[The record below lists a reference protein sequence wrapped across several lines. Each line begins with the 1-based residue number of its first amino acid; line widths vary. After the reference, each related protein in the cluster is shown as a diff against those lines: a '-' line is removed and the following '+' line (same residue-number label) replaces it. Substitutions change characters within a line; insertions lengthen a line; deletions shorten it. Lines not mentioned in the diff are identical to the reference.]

1 MLTYG
6 KKGDQ
11 NKAGQRFQV
20 DGNPLRRNKVNRD
33 FVSVTAQPMVLMVN
47 SDVCIIP
54 DRVVGSFHRPFMS
67 LHCQHCV
74 LQAVLVA

>member
-1 MLTYG
+1 MVE
-6 KKGDQ
+6 KGIKIKPDRDF
-11 NKAGQRFQV
+11 KLMGT
-20 DGNPLRRNKVNRD
+20 PLRRNKVNRD